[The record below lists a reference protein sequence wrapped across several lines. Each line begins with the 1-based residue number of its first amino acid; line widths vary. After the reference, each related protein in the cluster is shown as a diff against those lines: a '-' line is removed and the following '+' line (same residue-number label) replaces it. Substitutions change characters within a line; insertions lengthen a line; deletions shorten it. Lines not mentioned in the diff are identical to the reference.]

1 MRVDTSFTPSIA
13 STASGSIS
21 SLESTISP
29 LDASKLEIGDFS
41 VKSLGTNREITA
53 GFELMDRAT
62 NSYVEELK
70 TGLGE
75 SDMDA
80 VVQIERYVYNGDIPE
95 GDEKNGIFATLNV
108 GATGTETREGRLKA
122 VLEAGLGLL
131 EDAKGPALNALNIA
145 MHTGTI
151 IVLATLLREYVA
163 SQVVDAIGKGDTS
176 EAPEA
181 WAAVAL
187 AMTGPALILAGK
199 IGEWY
204 ATGERPTALSIVSCL
219 CMASAVM
226 GSTIAAGVTG
236 TASKLFPSLVGGLAY
251 HGARAAAEFVSQLK
265 VDNAE
270 PANLKANVALATFHG
285 LVFGALREVVSH
297 IPLSGSARAAA
308 QLSYDFGADA
318 IQAGLNGFAMI
329 GDKAF
334 SIFSRC
340 LLSPPQGLDSVF
352 SDPESLQQMKVK
364 VRAGLR
370 LPTGTHLA
378 DAATL
383 GGLRLSFGHAVNLV
397 GGAVALW
404 LSGTEISEDNQSHIV
419 NCCLAATM
427 MLLYVF
433 LSYGTSKSSHTYA
446 VSGDTPL
453 P

>member
-13 STASGSIS
+13 STASGSVS

-62 NSYVEELK
+62 NPYVGELK

-131 EDAKGPALNALNIA
+131 EAAKGPGLNALNIA

-151 IVLATLLREYVA
+151 IVLATLLREYIA
-163 SQVVDAIGKGDTS
+163 SLVVDAIGEGDTP
-176 EAPEA
+176 EASQA

-187 AMTGPALILAGK
+187 AMTGPALMLAGK

-219 CMASAVM
+219 CMASTVM

-236 TASKLFPSLVGGLAY
+236 TASKLLPSVGGLAY
-251 HGARAAAEFVSQLK
+251 NGARAAAELVSHLK
-265 VDNAE
+265 VDNAGL
-270 PANLKANVALATFHG
+270 PNLKSNVATAAFHG
-285 LVFGALREVVSH
+285 VVFGALREVVSLM
-297 IPLSGSARAAA
+297 PLSGPARAAA
-308 QLSYDFGADA
+308 QLSYDFGADV

-334 SIFSRC
+334 SIFSRS
-340 LLSPPQGLDSVF
+340 LLSPSRGLDSVF
-352 SDPESLQQMKVK
+352 SDPESLQQIKLK

-404 LSGTEISEDNQSHIV
+404 LSGTEISDDNQGHIV

-433 LSYGTSKSSHTYA
+433 LSYGTSKDTRNTYA
-446 VSGDTPL
+446 LDTPL